1 MQNTIIPDF
10 IFGQNLEH
18 TRGCIAGGLS
28 AQVLRNRKFAGKP
41 SRNGVALDWQGDG
54 DNVFYELVQSGY
66 TRHAARNRMF
76 RQNEINSQFIM
87 NLSDDFA
94 GIHQMVGHLRCGVL
108 HTFRIVARTCNG
120 EPCKIRLLVS
130 GMGELNLQDF
140 VIEGTDWRMMQMMFS
155 TGWSDDFKVAILVEP
170 GHSAIIGVAS
180 LMPNDHFHG
189 MRRDV
194 VERLK
199 EIGTS
204 VIRWPGGNFAGE
216 YRWRDGL
223 LDRDQRAPLQS
234 YMEIETQ
241 THTHGYDNHEICTDD
256 VIALCREIGAEPF
269 FTINAVWDS
278 PEETAAWVEYCNGD
292 ETTPMGRIRALHG
305 YPKPF
310 NVKLWSL
317 GNEMGYGHMEG
328 PHTPQEYV
336 ELARRNAA
344 AMLKADPTLTL
355 VSSGPY
361 PNPDWTNG
369 AAIPLE
375 DVAPIS
381 SLHHYMQPGILDMTS
396 PERTKAI
403 VKRMLGLAEGLF
415 RLAERFRDQLPP
427 SHRISFDE
435 WNVWYSWFRNTGT
448 SGGMLALRVLHGF
461 LKHWQDWQLAVVCFF
476 QPVNEGAIEVPM
488 GNEEE
493 AKLTAMGQ
501 AMSLASKHKGNRAVQ
516 LADMPEEAFVS
527 ERADG
532 KIVITLA
539 NMDMENGLKW
549 KLPEGY
555 AVVEDESSIL
565 QAESFLPRSTFVRKA
580 LATAESVDLPPFSMA
595 LFVLEKVDK

>member
-1 MQNTIIPDF
+1 
-10 IFGQNLEH
+10 
-18 TRGCIAGGLS
+18 
-28 AQVLRNRKFAGKP
+28 
-41 SRNGVALDWQGDG
+41 
-54 DNVFYELVQSGY
+54 
-66 TRHAARNRMF
+66 MF
-76 RQNEINSQFIM
+76 RQNEINSQFVM
-87 NLSDDFA
+87 NLSDDYA
-94 GIHQMVGHLRCGVL
+94 GIHQMVGHLRCGVT
-108 HTFRIVARTCNG
+108 HTLRIVARTCNG
-120 EPCKIRLLVS
+120 ESCGIRLFVS
-130 GMGELNLQDF
+130 AYGESHQQDF
-140 VIEGTDWRMMQMMFS
+140 VIDGTDWRTMQMMFT
-155 TGWSDDFKVAILVEP
+155 TGWGSDFKIAILVEP
-170 GHSAIIGVAS
+170 GHSAIVGVAS

-216 YRWRDGL
+216 YRWRDVL
-223 LDRDQRAPLQS
+223 LDRDERAPLQS

-241 THTHGYDNHEICTDD
+241 THTHGYDNHEISTDD
-256 VIALCREIGAEPF
+256 VMALCREIGAKPF

-292 ETTPMGRIRALHG
+292 ETTPMGRIRASHG
-305 YPKPF
+305 FREPF

-344 AMLKADPTLTL
+344 AMLKADSTLTL

-375 DVAPIS
+375 DIAPIS

-396 PERTKAI
+396 PERTKA
-403 VKRMLGLAEGLF
+403 VVQRMIGLSDGLF
-415 RLAERFRDQLPP
+415 RLAERFRDLLPP
-427 SHRISFDE
+427 THRISFDE

-448 SGGMLALRVLHGF
+448 GGGMLALRVLHGF
-461 LKHWQDWQLAVVCFF
+461 MKHWQDWRLAVVCFF
-476 QPVNEGAIEVPM
+476 QPVNEGAIDVPPD
-488 GNEEE
+488 GDE

-501 AMSLASKHKGNRAVQ
+501 AMSLASKHKGNLAVQ
-516 LADMPEEAFVS
+516 LADMPEESFVS
-527 ERADG
+527 QRADG
-532 KIVITLA
+532 RLVVTLG
-539 NMDMENGLKW
+539 NTDMENRLEW

-555 AVVEDESSIL
+555 TIVEAESVLL
-565 QAESFLPRSTFVRKA
+565 QAESFLPRSTFARKA
-580 LATAESVDLPPFSMA
+580 LENVQTVSLPPFSMA
-595 LFVLEKVDK
+595 LAVLEKAEK